1 MAEITETNPKGAGA
15 PVGHTNSSKNNRIWG
30 NIIKKLAVQ
39 ENHRRLHVIAES
51 LFEKAAEGDLGAIKE
66 IGDRLDGKAVA
77 TTEIGGIDG
86 ADIPLNI
93 GIKFVSSK

>member
-15 PVGHTNSSKNNRIWG
+15 PLGHTNSSKNNRMWG

-39 ENHRRLHVIAES
+39 EDYKRLHIIAEA
-51 LFEKAAEGDLGAIKE
+51 LYEKASDGDLGAIKE
-66 IGDRLDGKAVA
+66 IGDRLDGKAIA

-86 ADIPLNI
+86 TDIPLSI
-93 GIKFVSSK
+93 GIKFVSAE